1 MSTAVH
7 VPTEQNPGFTDAY
20 FIHPMDVEPLMAGH
34 GLTKLRLAV
43 AEGFIAPVEFAVNA
57 LPEEAFEAWVE
68 VSYRLGTD
76 PVTWG
81 AGEHMLYVGRKDE

>member
-1 MSTAVH
+1 MLVITTAS
-7 VPTEQNPGFTDAY
+7 
-20 FIHPMDVEPLMAGH
+20 
-34 GLTKLRLAV
+34 
-43 AEGFIAPVEFAVNA
+43 VEFAVNA